1 VARPSDIDAAVIQ
14 GIGFPR
20 WLGGPMYQGDLI
32 SMTIL
37 AERLDMMSMEAPEF
51 WSPAAL
57 ILQLGDDERLFA
69 DLNTDKS

>member
-1 VARPSDIDAAVIQ
+1 
-14 GIGFPR
+14 
-20 WLGGPMYQGDLI
+20 
-32 SMTIL
+32 MTIL